1 MKIILT
7 LIRKSFL
14 TLVRTVWEKWSIFK
28 GQQREITD
36 SKIIKKN
43 PKTSFQEFWLKKRT
57 EKEGRLKGN
66 MEFGEGA
73 FALFCLVL
81 FVVTEKSQHD
91 GALMGIT

>member
-1 MKIILT
+1 
-7 LIRKSFL
+7 
-14 TLVRTVWEKWSIFK
+14 
-28 GQQREITD
+28 
-36 SKIIKKN
+36 
-43 PKTSFQEFWLKKRT
+43 
-57 EKEGRLKGN
+57 